1 MLGGWLSDCLRYD
14 TEHDLDNFLKNRA
27 FNGKPS
33 TSIHPVS
40 GFCQVQSDFK
50 EFASCFSVSDSKS
63 NFPLMSQN
71 RKLPVTTFFH
81 LKKVNT

>member
-33 TSIHPVS
+33 TSIHLVS
-40 GFCQVQSDFK
+40 GFCQVHSDFK
-50 EFASCFSVSDSKS
+50 EFESCFSVSDSKS
-63 NFPLMSQN
+63 NFNASKSKAERGSVWNSVKQQA
-71 RKLPVTTFFH
+71 
-81 LKKVNT
+81 